1 MSNQMNDMDKRNDEV
16 QNEGAVSGIL
26 GFCGKNIR
34 FIGGAAVLVI
44 LVVALILI
52 TGKKDPKEERQDPA
66 GTEAV
71 QVSSET
77 EERYEELVDPEIEK
91 LIQNYYKAYAKGKL
105 KKVEKLAS
113 PISDAEKSY
122 ISVFSEYL
130 MKCENITCFTKKGL
144 EEGSYIVSVYL
155 DMKFK
160 DIETTAPGLEM
171 FYVQKEDGQFHIN
184 NLYGQFNLKRQVFDT
199 DEAIMAKL
207 DEFSQ
212 QEDVLA
218 LREKVQKRYEKALGS
233 DESLKELVET
243 TIPDAFKVQAVEAKK
258 AEEEKK
264 AAKEEEKK
272 KAEEAAAKK
281 AEEEK
286 KAAER
291 ASAVTV
297 YALDKV
303 NVRADASE
311 TADVLGQLEPGA
323 QTTRLE
329 ERDDGWSRV
338 DFTDGQEGYIKS
350 EFLSTEKPDPA
361 QAPAAEEEAPP
372 ASSAALPEG
381 KTITVQ
387 ESLNIRKS
395 MSEDADKVAT
405 AFAGDTVTVIMS
417 YQEGWTKVS
426 YKDITVYIR
435 TDLLQ

>member
-1 MSNQMNDMDKRNDEV
+1 M
-16 QNEGAVSGIL
+16 
-26 GFCGKNIR
+26 
-34 FIGGAAVLVI
+34 
-44 LVVALILI
+44 
-52 TGKKDPKEERQDPA
+52 
-66 GTEAV
+66 
-71 QVSSET
+71 
-77 EERYEELVDPEIEK
+77 
-91 LIQNYYKAYAKGKL
+91 
-105 KKVEKLAS
+105 
-113 PISDAEKSY
+113 
-122 ISVFSEYL
+122 
-130 MKCENITCFTKKGL
+130 
-144 EEGSYIVSVYL
+144 
-155 DMKFK
+155 
-160 DIETTAPGLEM
+160 
-171 FYVQKEDGQFHIN
+171 
-184 NLYGQFNLKRQVFDT
+184 
-199 DEAIMAKL
+199 
-207 DEFSQ
+207 
-212 QEDVLA
+212 
-218 LREKVQKRYEKALGS
+218 QKRYEKALGS

-426 YKDITVYIR
+426 YKDITGYIR